1 MFVEKFLLLFFPCE
15 AHTNYTPPMCPQSE
29 CYLVVYSGHYN
40 LTGRV
45 FPLRRLAGQ
54 IPGMKDRS
62 CAHGDV
68 MWAWPTWTGSCMQ
81 WAGTTVI
88 NISTQLNATT
98 PRRGCGS
105 TCSQ

>member
-45 FPLRRLAGQ
+45 SLPVVLQDKFLA
-54 IPGMKDRS
+54 
-62 CAHGDV
+62 
-68 MWAWPTWTGSCMQ
+68 
-81 WAGTTVI
+81 
-88 NISTQLNATT
+88 
-98 PRRGCGS
+98 
-105 TCSQ
+105 